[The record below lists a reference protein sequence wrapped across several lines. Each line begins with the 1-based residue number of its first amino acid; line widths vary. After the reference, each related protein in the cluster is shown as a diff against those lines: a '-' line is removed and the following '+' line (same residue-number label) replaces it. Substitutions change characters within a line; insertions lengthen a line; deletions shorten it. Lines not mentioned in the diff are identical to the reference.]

1 MTNRLAV
8 SRINLSDFRCYTG
21 LRLDLDGRPVV
32 LTGPNG
38 AGKTNLLEAVS
49 LLAPGGGLRRAKLG
63 EMARKTP
70 VAPNASDGVD
80 GPGGSQAGSHD
91 ASESADGDTGP
102 RAWAVAATL
111 QTPDG
116 ERQIGTGLDPAAL
129 AQGREKR
136 AVRIDGT
143 AQRGQVALGRVCAAV
158 WLTPQMDRL
167 FLDGPGA
174 RRRFLDRLVYGLDPD
189 HSSRVAAYEHSLR
202 SRAKLLKEGKA
213 DDRWLNAIE
222 DSMVRHGIAV
232 AVARAELLARLVR
245 AGTMAIGPFPAA
257 RLALAGDLENWLEQ
271 YPAVEV
277 EDRMRAALRDG
288 RARDGQYGG
297 AAVGPQRS
305 DLLVWHDAKNQPADQ
320 CSTGEQKALLL
331 SIVMANTRLQSRA
344 RGAGPL
350 LLLDEVVAHLDAER
364 RGHLFDEIV
373 ALGVQ
378 AWMTGTDR
386 ALFDGLDGRAQFF
399 RVEEAIVR
407 PGQI

>member
-1 MTNRLAV
+1 MTPRLAV
-8 SRINLSDFRCYTG
+8 SRISLSEFRCYQT
-21 LRLDLDGRPVV
+21 LRLDLQGGPVV

-63 EMARKTP
+63 EMARNVP
-70 VAPNASDGVD
+70 ALDDGAV
-80 GPGGSQAGSHD
+80 
-91 ASESADGDTGP
+91 

-111 QTPDG
+111 ETPDG
-116 ERQIGTGLDPAAL
+116 ERHLGSGLDPAAL
-129 AQGREKR
+129 VQGRERR
-136 AVRIDGT
+136 AVRIDGET
-143 AQRGQVALGRVCAAV
+143 QRGQAALGRVCNAV

-167 FLDGPGA
+167 FLDGPAA
-174 RRRFLDRLVYGLDPD
+174 RRRFLDRLVYGLDPE

-202 SRAKLLKEGKA
+202 SRAKLLRDGKA
-213 DDRWLNAIE
+213 DDKWLNAIE

-232 AVARAELLARLVR
+232 VVARTELLAQLVR
-245 AGTMAIGPFPAA
+245 AGTMAIGAFPAA
-257 RLALAGDLENWLEQ
+257 RLALKGDLEDWLAEL
-271 YPAVEV
+271 PAVDV
-277 EDRMRAALRDG
+277 EDRMRASLRDG
-288 RARDGQYGG
+288 RRRDAGYGG
-297 AAVGPQRS
+297 ASVGPQRS
-305 DLLVWHDAKNQPADQ
+305 DLLVWHDAKNQSADQ

-331 SIVMANTRLQSRA
+331 SIVMANTRLQSRS

-386 ALFDGLDGRAQFF
+386 ALFEGLDGRAQFF
-399 RVEEAIVR
+399 RVEDARIRAE
-407 PGQI
+407 QI

>member
-1 MTNRLAV
+1 MIHRLAV
-8 SRINLSDFRCYTG
+8 SRLDLGDFRCYAR
-21 LRLDLDGRPVV
+21 LRLDIDAGPVV

-49 LLAPGGGLRRAKLG
+49 LLAPGSGLRRAKLG
-63 EMARKTP
+63 EISRNVPPTD
-70 VAPNASDGVD
+70 DG
-80 GPGGSQAGSHD
+80 AL
-91 ASESADGDTGP
+91 
-102 RAWAVAATL
+102 RAWAVSAQL
-111 QTPDG
+111 ETPDG
-116 ERQIGTGLDPAAL
+116 QYQVGSGLDPLAL
-129 AQGREKR
+129 RQGRERR
-136 AVRIDGT
+136 AVKIDGE
-143 AQRGQVALGRVCAAV
+143 AQRGQAALSRVCAAV

-167 FLDGPGA
+167 FLDGPSA

-189 HSSRVAAYEHSLR
+189 HSSRVAAFEHGLR
-202 SRAKLLKEGKA
+202 SRAKLLKAGKA
-213 DDRWLNAIE
+213 DDKWLNAIE

-232 AVARAELLARLVR
+232 VVARADLLERLVR
-245 AGTMAIGPFPAA
+245 AGTMAVGAFPAA
-257 RLALAGDLENWLEQ
+257 RLALAGDLENWLEKF
-271 YPAVEV
+271 PAVEV

-288 RARDGQYGG
+288 RERDAMYGG

-305 DLLVWHDAKNQPADQ
+305 DLMVWHEAKNQPAAQ

-364 RGHLFDEIV
+364 RGDLFDEIV

-386 ALFDGLDGRAQFF
+386 ALFNGLIGRAQFL
-399 RVEEAIVR
+399 RVEEARVTPDEI
-407 PGQI
+407 

>member
-1 MTNRLAV
+1 MQDGDPMTNRLAV
-8 SRINLSDFRCYTG
+8 SRLDLGDFRCYAR
-21 LRLDLDGRPVV
+21 LRLDIDAGPVV

-38 AGKTNLLEAVS
+38 AGKTNLLEAIS
-49 LLAPGGGLRRAKLG
+49 LLAPGSGLRRAKLG
-63 EMARKTP
+63 EIARNVPATD
-70 VAPNASDGVD
+70 DGSV
-80 GPGGSQAGSHD
+80 
-91 ASESADGDTGP
+91 
-102 RAWAVAATL
+102 RAWAVSAQL
-111 QTPDG
+111 ETPDG
-116 ERQIGTGLDPAAL
+116 QYQVGSGLDPQAL
-129 AQGREKR
+129 RQGRERR
-136 AVRIDGT
+136 AVKIDGE
-143 AQRGQVALGRVCAAV
+143 AQRGQASLGRVCAAV

-167 FLDGPGA
+167 FLDGPSA

-189 HSSRVAAYEHSLR
+189 HSGRVAAFEHGLR
-202 SRAKLLKEGKA
+202 SRAKLLKAGKA
-213 DDRWLNAIE
+213 DDKWLNAIE

-232 AVARAELLARLVR
+232 VVARAELLDRLVR
-245 AGTMAIGPFPAA
+245 AGTMAIGAFPAA

-271 YPAVEV
+271 FPAVEV

-288 RARDGQYGG
+288 RERDAMYGG

-305 DLLVWHDAKNQPADQ
+305 DLMVWHEAKNQPAAQ

-364 RGHLFDEIV
+364 RGDLFDEIV

-386 ALFDGLDGRAQFF
+386 ALFDGLIGRAQFF
-399 RVEEAIVR
+399 RVEDASVSPETI
-407 PGQI
+407 

>member
-8 SRINLSDFRCYTG
+8 SRLDLGDFRCYAR
-21 LRLDLDGRPVV
+21 LRLDIDAGPVV

-38 AGKTNLLEAVS
+38 AGKTNLLEAIS
-49 LLAPGGGLRRAKLG
+49 LLAPGSGLRRAKLG
-63 EMARKTP
+63 EIARNVPATD
-70 VAPNASDGVD
+70 DGSV
-80 GPGGSQAGSHD
+80 
-91 ASESADGDTGP
+91 
-102 RAWAVAATL
+102 RAWAVSAQL
-111 QTPDG
+111 ETPDG
-116 ERQIGTGLDPAAL
+116 QYQVGSGLDPQAL
-129 AQGREKR
+129 RQGRERR
-136 AVRIDGT
+136 AVKIDGE
-143 AQRGQVALGRVCAAV
+143 AQRGQASLGRVCAAV

-167 FLDGPGA
+167 FLDGPSA

-189 HSSRVAAYEHSLR
+189 HSGRVAAFEHGLR
-202 SRAKLLKEGKA
+202 SRAKLLKAGKA
-213 DDRWLNAIE
+213 DDKWLNAIE

-232 AVARAELLARLVR
+232 VVARAELLDRLVR
-245 AGTMAIGPFPAA
+245 AGTMAIGAFPAA

-271 YPAVEV
+271 FPAVEV

-288 RARDGQYGG
+288 RERDAMYGG

-305 DLLVWHDAKNQPADQ
+305 DLMVWHEAKNQPAAQ

-364 RGHLFDEIV
+364 RGDLFDEIV

-386 ALFDGLDGRAQFF
+386 ALFDGLIGRAQFF
-399 RVEEAIVR
+399 RVEDASVSPETI
-407 PGQI
+407 

>member
-1 MTNRLAV
+1 VAVLANNLTPKDGASMTNRLAV
-8 SRINLSDFRCYTG
+8 SRIQLSEFRCYET
-21 LRLDLDGRPVV
+21 LRLSLSGAPVV

-63 EMARKTP
+63 DIARNVP
-70 VAPNASDGVD
+70 AAPNGA
-80 GPGGSQAGSHD
+80 
-91 ASESADGDTGP
+91 T
-102 RAWAVAATL
+102 RAWAVAADL
-111 QTPDG
+111 ETPDG
-116 ERQIGTGLDPAAL
+116 AFQVGSGLDPAAL
-129 AQGREKR
+129 EQGRERR
-136 AVRIDGT
+136 AVRIDGQ
-143 AQRGQVALGRVCAAV
+143 AQRGQAALGRVCAAV

-167 FLDGPGA
+167 FLDGPSA

-202 SRAKLLKEGKA
+202 SRAKLLKEGKG
-213 DDRWLNAIE
+213 DDKWLASIE

-232 AVARAELLARLVR
+232 AVARADLLARLSR

-257 RLALAGDLENWLEQ
+257 RLALAGDLEDWLEK
-271 YPAVEV
+271 YPAIEV

-288 RARDGQYGG
+288 RSRDATYGG
-297 AAVGPQRS
+297 AIVGPQRS
-305 DLLVWHDAKNQPADQ
+305 DLLVWHDAKGQSADQ

-331 SIVMANTRLQSRA
+331 SIIMANTRLQTKA

-364 RGHLFDEIV
+364 RTHLFDEIV

-386 ALFDGLDGRAQFF
+386 ALFEGLDGRAQFF
-399 RVEEAIVR
+399 RVEDATLSLETN
-407 PGQI
+407 P

>member
-1 MTNRLAV
+1 VAFLAHNHLMQDGDPMTNRLAV
-8 SRINLSDFRCYTG
+8 SRLDLGDFRCYAR
-21 LRLDLDGRPVV
+21 LRLDIDAGPVV

-38 AGKTNLLEAVS
+38 AGKTNLLEAIS
-49 LLAPGGGLRRAKLG
+49 LLAPGSGLRRAKLG
-63 EMARKTP
+63 EIARNVPATD
-70 VAPNASDGVD
+70 DGSV
-80 GPGGSQAGSHD
+80 
-91 ASESADGDTGP
+91 
-102 RAWAVAATL
+102 RAWAVSAQL
-111 QTPDG
+111 ETPDG
-116 ERQIGTGLDPAAL
+116 QYQVGSGLDPQAL
-129 AQGREKR
+129 RQGRERR
-136 AVRIDGT
+136 AVKIDGE
-143 AQRGQVALGRVCAAV
+143 AQRGQASLGRVCAAV

-167 FLDGPGA
+167 FLDGPSA

-189 HSSRVAAYEHSLR
+189 HSGRVAAFEHGLR
-202 SRAKLLKEGKA
+202 SRAKLLKAGKA
-213 DDRWLNAIE
+213 DDKWLNAIE

-232 AVARAELLARLVR
+232 VVARAELLDRLVR
-245 AGTMAIGPFPAA
+245 AGTMAIGAFPAA

-271 YPAVEV
+271 FPAVEV

-288 RARDGQYGG
+288 RERDAMYGG

-305 DLLVWHDAKNQPADQ
+305 DLMVWHEAKNQPAAQ

-364 RGHLFDEIV
+364 RGDLFDEIV

-386 ALFDGLDGRAQFF
+386 ALFDGLIGRAQFF
-399 RVEEAIVR
+399 RVEDASVSPETI
-407 PGQI
+407 

>member
-8 SRINLSDFRCYTG
+8 SRIQLSDFRCYES
-21 LRLDLDGRPVV
+21 LRLSLHGAPVV

-49 LLAPGGGLRRAKLG
+49 LLSPGSGLRRAKLG
-63 EMARKTP
+63 EISRKLP
-70 VAPNASDGVD
+70 GAEEVDDG
-80 GPGGSQAGSHD
+80 
-91 ASESADGDTGP
+91 TTL
-102 RAWAVAATL
+102 RAWAVSAYLT
-111 QTPDG
+111 TPDG
-116 ERQIGTGLDPAAL
+116 DYQVGSGLDPAAL

-136 AVRIDGT
+136 AVRIDGEN
-143 AQRGQVALGRVCAAV
+143 QRGQASLGRVCAAV

-167 FLDGPGA
+167 FLDGPSA
-174 RRRFLDRLVYGLDPD
+174 RRRFLDRLVYGLDPE

-213 DDRWLNAIE
+213 DDKWLAAIE

-232 AVARAELLARLVR
+232 AVARAELLAKLGR
-245 AGTMAIGPFPAA
+245 AGTMVVGPFPAA

-271 YPAVEV
+271 LPAIEV

-288 RARDGQYGG
+288 RPRDASYGG
-297 AAVGPQRS
+297 ASVGPQRS
-305 DLLVWHDAKNQPADQ
+305 DLLVWHDAKNQSADQ

-331 SIVMANTRLQSRA
+331 SIIMANTRLQSKA

-364 RGHLFDEIV
+364 RHHLFDEIV

-386 ALFDGLDGRAQFF
+386 ALFEGLDGRAQFF
-399 RVEEAIVR
+399 RVEDATLTAETT
-407 PGQI
+407 P

>member
-1 MTNRLAV
+1 MTGRLSV
-8 SRINLSDFRCYTG
+8 SRIRLTDFRCYEALSLSLSG
-21 LRLDLDGRPVV
+21 APVV

-63 EMARKTP
+63 EMART
-70 VAPNASDGVD
+70 APADKK
-80 GPGGSQAGSHD
+80 A
-91 ASESADGDTGP
+91 ADGKVP
-102 RAWAVAATL
+102 RAWAVAADL
-111 QTPDG
+111 ETPDG
-116 ERQIGTGLDPAAL
+116 VYQVGSGLDPAAL
-129 AQGREKR
+129 EQGRERR
-136 AVRIDGT
+136 AVRLDGEN
-143 AQRGQVALGRVCAAV
+143 QRGQAALGRVCAAV

-167 FLDGPGA
+167 FLDGPSA

-213 DDRWLNAIE
+213 DDKWLASIE

-232 AVARAELLARLVR
+232 AVARADLLARLSR

-257 RLALAGDLENWLEQ
+257 RLALKGDLEDWLETC
-271 YPAVEV
+271 PALEV
-277 EDRMRAALRDG
+277 EDKIRAALRDG
-288 RARDGQYGG
+288 RSRDATYGG
-297 AAVGPQRS
+297 AVVGPQRS
-305 DLLVWHDAKNQPADQ
+305 DLLVWHDAKDQPADQ

-331 SIVMANTRLQSRA
+331 SIVMANTRLQTKA

-364 RGHLFDEIV
+364 RNHLFDEIV

-386 ALFDGLDGRAQFF
+386 ALFEGLNGRAEFF
-399 RVEEAIVR
+399 RVEDAKLTLETT
-407 PGQI
+407 

>member
-8 SRINLSDFRCYTG
+8 SRIQLSDFRCYES
-21 LRLDLDGRPVV
+21 LCLSLDTAPVV

-49 LLAPGGGLRRAKLG
+49 LLSPGGGLRRAKLG
-63 EMARKTP
+63 EMARNVP
-70 VAPNASDGVD
+70 VSDD
-80 GPGGSQAGSHD
+80 GA
-91 ASESADGDTGP
+91 P
-102 RAWAVAATL
+102 RAWAVSAQLT
-111 QTPDG
+111 TPDG
-116 ERQIGTGLDPAAL
+116 DYQVGSGLDPTAL
-129 AQGREKR
+129 AQGRERR
-136 AVRIDGT
+136 AVRIDGEN
-143 AQRGQVALGRVCAAV
+143 QRGQASLGRVCAAV

-167 FLDGPGA
+167 FLDGPSA
-174 RRRFLDRLVYGLDPD
+174 RRRFLDRLVYGLDPE

-202 SRAKLLKEGKA
+202 SRAKLLKEGKG
-213 DDRWLNAIE
+213 DDKWLASIE

-232 AVARAELLARLVR
+232 AVARAELLAKLGR
-245 AGTMAIGPFPAA
+245 AGTMAVGPFPVA

-271 YPAVEV
+271 LPAIEV

-288 RARDGQYGG
+288 RARDATYGG

-305 DLLVWHDAKNQPADQ
+305 DLLVWHDAKNQSADQ

-331 SIVMANTRLQSRA
+331 SMIMANTRLQSKA

-364 RGHLFDEIV
+364 RGYLFDEIV

-386 ALFDGLDGRAQFF
+386 ALFEGLDGRAQFF
-399 RVEEAIVR
+399 RVEDAALTAETT
-407 PGQI
+407 P

>member
-8 SRINLSDFRCYTG
+8 SRLDLGDFRCYAR
-21 LRLDLDGRPVV
+21 LRLDIGAGPVV

-49 LLAPGGGLRRAKLG
+49 LLAPGSGLRRAKLG
-63 EMARKTP
+63 EISRNVPPAD
-70 VAPNASDGVD
+70 DG
-80 GPGGSQAGSHD
+80 AL
-91 ASESADGDTGP
+91 
-102 RAWAVAATL
+102 RAWAVSAQL
-111 QTPDG
+111 ETPDG
-116 ERQIGTGLDPAAL
+116 QYQVGSGLDPQAL
-129 AQGREKR
+129 RQGRERR
-136 AVRIDGT
+136 AVKIDGE
-143 AQRGQVALGRVCAAV
+143 AQRGQAALGRVCAAV

-167 FLDGPGA
+167 FLDGPSA

-189 HSSRVAAYEHSLR
+189 HSSRVAAFEHGLR
-202 SRAKLLKEGKA
+202 SRARLLKEGKA
-213 DDRWLNAIE
+213 DDKWLNAIE

-232 AVARAELLARLVR
+232 VVARADLLERLVR
-245 AGTMAIGPFPAA
+245 AGTMAVGAFPAA
-257 RLALAGDLENWLEQ
+257 RLALAGDLENWLEKF
-271 YPAVEV
+271 PAIEV

-288 RARDGQYGG
+288 RERDAMYGG

-305 DLLVWHDAKNQPADQ
+305 DLMVWHDAKNQPAAQ

-364 RGHLFDEIV
+364 RGDLFDEIV

-386 ALFDGLDGRAQFF
+386 ALFNGLAGRAQFF
-399 RVEEAIVR
+399 RVEEARVS
-407 PGQI
+407 PDEM

>member
-8 SRINLSDFRCYTG
+8 SRIQLDDFRCYES
-21 LRLDLDGRPVV
+21 LRLSLDGAPVV

-49 LLAPGGGLRRAKLG
+49 LLSPGSGLRRAKLG
-63 EMARKTP
+63 EISRR
-70 VAPNASDGVD
+70 V
-80 GPGGSQAGSHD
+80 PGEEEGNL
-91 ASESADGDTGP
+91 
-102 RAWAVAATL
+102 RAWAVSAHLT
-111 QTPDG
+111 TPDG
-116 ERQIGTGLDPAAL
+116 DYQVGSGLDPAAL

-136 AVRIDGT
+136 AVRIDGEN
-143 AQRGQVALGRVCAAV
+143 QRGQASLGRVCAAV

-167 FLDGPGA
+167 FLDGPSA
-174 RRRFLDRLVYGLDPD
+174 RRRFLDRLVYGLDPE

-202 SRAKLLKEGKA
+202 SRAKLLKEGKG
-213 DDRWLNAIE
+213 DDKWLASIE

-232 AVARAELLARLVR
+232 AVARAELLAKLGR
-245 AGTMAIGPFPAA
+245 AGTMVVGPFPAA

-271 YPAVEV
+271 LPAIEV

-288 RARDGQYGG
+288 RSRDATYGG
-297 AAVGPQRS
+297 ASVGPQRS
-305 DLLVWHDAKNQPADQ
+305 DLLVWHDAKNQSADQ

-331 SIVMANTRLQSRA
+331 SMIMANTRLQSKA

-364 RGHLFDEIV
+364 RSYLFDEIV

-386 ALFDGLDGRAQFF
+386 ALFEGLDGRAQFF
-399 RVEEAIVR
+399 RVEDATLTAETT
-407 PGQI
+407 P

>member
-1 MTNRLAV
+1 MIIHRLAV
-8 SRINLSDFRCYTG
+8 SRLDLGDFRCYAR
-21 LRLDLDGRPVV
+21 LRLDIDAGPVV

-49 LLAPGGGLRRAKLG
+49 LLAPGSGLRRAKLG
-63 EMARKTP
+63 EISRNVPPTD
-70 VAPNASDGVD
+70 DG
-80 GPGGSQAGSHD
+80 AL
-91 ASESADGDTGP
+91 
-102 RAWAVAATL
+102 RAWAVSAQL
-111 QTPDG
+111 ETPDG
-116 ERQIGTGLDPAAL
+116 QYQVGSGLDPLAL
-129 AQGREKR
+129 RQGRERR
-136 AVRIDGT
+136 AVKIDGE
-143 AQRGQVALGRVCAAV
+143 AQRGQAALSRVCAAV

-167 FLDGPGA
+167 FLDGPSA

-189 HSSRVAAYEHSLR
+189 HSSRVAAFEHGLR
-202 SRAKLLKEGKA
+202 SRAKLLKAGKA
-213 DDRWLNAIE
+213 DDKWLNAIE

-232 AVARAELLARLVR
+232 VVARADLLERLVR
-245 AGTMAIGPFPAA
+245 AGTMAVGAFPAA
-257 RLALAGDLENWLEQ
+257 RLALAGDLENWLEKF
-271 YPAVEV
+271 PAVEV

-288 RARDGQYGG
+288 RERDAMYGG

-305 DLLVWHDAKNQPADQ
+305 DLMVWHEAKNQPAAQ

-364 RGHLFDEIV
+364 RGDLFDEIV

-386 ALFDGLDGRAQFF
+386 ALFNGLIGRAQFL
-399 RVEEAIVR
+399 RVEEARVTPDEI
-407 PGQI
+407 

>member
-1 MTNRLAV
+1 MPKDGVSMTSRLAV
-8 SRINLSDFRCYTG
+8 SRIQLSEFRCYEG
-21 LRLDLDGRPVV
+21 LRLSLDSSPVV

-63 EMARKTP
+63 EMARSVPPTQ
-70 VAPNASDGVD
+70 NGAS
-80 GPGGSQAGSHD
+80 
-91 ASESADGDTGP
+91 
-102 RAWAVAATL
+102 RAWAVSADME
-111 QTPDG
+111 TPDG
-116 ERQIGTGLDPAAL
+116 VFQLGTGLDPAAL
-129 AQGREKR
+129 EQGRERR
-136 AVRIDGT
+136 AVRIDGQ
-143 AQRGQVALGRVCAAV
+143 AQRGQAALGRVCAAV

-167 FLDGPGA
+167 FLDGPSA

-202 SRAKLLKEGKA
+202 SRAKLLKEGKG
-213 DDRWLNAIE
+213 DDKWLASIE

-232 AVARAELLARLVR
+232 AVARGELLERLRR

-257 RLALAGDLENWLEQ
+257 RLALTGDLEDWLESL
-271 YPAVEV
+271 PAVEV
-277 EDRMRAALRDG
+277 EDKMRAALRDG
-288 RARDGQYGG
+288 RGRDATYGG
-297 AAVGPQRS
+297 AVVGPQRS
-305 DLLVWHDAKNQPADQ
+305 DLLVWHDAKGQSADQ

-331 SIVMANTRLQSRA
+331 AIIMANTRLQTKA

-364 RGHLFDEIV
+364 RNHLFDEIV

-386 ALFDGLDGRAQFF
+386 ALFEGLDGRAQFF
-399 RVEEAIVR
+399 RVEDATLTLETT
-407 PGQI
+407 P